1 MKSKVFKTTYF
12 ILLTLLSVFVL
23 NFVSNVF
30 DFNGTL
36 SRNYKTPWYDTSYIK
51 EPYTNLKF
59 AFVDKESQNTT
70 WLLNSIRTEA
80 WLVKT
85 TQVGDKT
92 FWTIIERKDMT
103 HIKDN

>member
-1 MKSKVFKTTYF
+1 MKSKVFKTTRF
-12 ILLTLLSVFVL
+12 ILLTLLTAFVI
-23 NFVSNVF
+23 NFVSNIF
-30 DFNGTL
+30 EFNKIL
-36 SRNYKTPWYDTSYIK
+36 SNDYKTPWYDSSYIK

-80 WLVKT
+80 WLVQT

-103 HIKDN
+103 NIKD